1 MITCRIESEYRQ
13 IILGFGIRSLGHMS
27 KWPTIYV
34 TMRLD
39 LIFSP
44 YSIYPDHV
52 KHSHACLHIVYV
64 LVNVYLAGI

>member
-1 MITCRIESEYRQ
+1 MAHYLRDHEVRDSSVYRDM
-13 IILGFGIRSLGHMS
+13 GV
-27 KWPTIYV
+27 PT
-34 TMRLD
+34 TSPRLD